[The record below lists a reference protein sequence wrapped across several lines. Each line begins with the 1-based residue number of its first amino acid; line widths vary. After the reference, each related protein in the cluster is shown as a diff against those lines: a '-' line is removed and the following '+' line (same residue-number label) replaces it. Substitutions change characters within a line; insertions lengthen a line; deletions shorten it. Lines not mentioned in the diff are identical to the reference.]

1 MSANPGYSQEQR
13 RRILPYANPAD
24 FSRLI
29 EGLRKAGLL
38 AGPVGPR

>member
-1 MSANPGYSQEQR
+1 MGANPGYSLEQR

-29 EGLRKAGLL
+29 DGLHKAGLL
-38 AGPVGPR
+38 AGPEGPR